1 MNIAEQ
7 LSAAGVEVEH
17 YFADGLYAKMYRMP
31 ARTTIGKHVH
41 DYDHLSVLA
50 SGQVVVG
57 IDGEHTAYLAPCV
70 LPIKAH
76 KVHVIRSVTDAVWY
90 CIHATDETDPEK
102 VDEALGGWL

>member
-1 MNIAEQ
+1 MNITEQ

-17 YFADGLYAKMYRMP
+17 YFAGRLYAKMYRMP
-31 ARTTIGKHVH
+31 ARTAIGKHVH

-50 SGQVVVG
+50 KGHVVVD
-57 IDGEHTAYLAPCV
+57 IDGECTAHCAPCV
-70 LPIKAH
+70 LTIKAH
-76 KVHVIRSVTDAVWY
+76 KVHVIRSVTNAVWY